1 MVGRFFNWGRFL
13 IMIEYLSEGAKFSLS
28 YQELR
33 EHYLNFCEMSDSDFL
48 KNLPDALHLACII
61 CFLKETPTYVCL
73 TDKGIIHELVH
84 LLKENGTTT
93 SLQEIRDLFKL
104 TLCLS

>member
-1 MVGRFFNWGRFL
+1 MP
-13 IMIEYLSEGAKFSLS
+13 IEYLSEGTKFSLS

-33 EHYLNFCEMSDSDFL
+33 EHYLNFCDMSDDEFL
-48 KNLPDALHLACII
+48 EKIPDALHLACII
-61 CFLKETPTYVCL
+61 CFLKEIPTYICL

-93 SLQEIRDLFKL
+93 SLEEIRDSFKQ
-104 TLCLS
+104 TLSLS

>member
-1 MVGRFFNWGRFL
+1 MCAVNYNE
-13 IMIEYLSEGAKFSLS
+13 MSIEYLSEGTKFSLS
-28 YQELR
+28 YQDLR
-33 EHYLNFCEMSDSDFL
+33 EHYLNFCDMSDSDFL
-48 KNLPDALHLACII
+48 NNLPDALHLACVI

-84 LLKENGTTT
+84 LLKEDGTTT